1 MRVLI
6 LGPVVNENT
15 SGGVAVFDEGLYSGF
30 SELGDYVNIISIEK
44 SSLINNIVV
53 KTKNPNPNKI
63 LFKFNRIAKE
73 IQKYKPDLVI
83 SSLH

>member
-44 SSLINNIVV
+44 SGLINNIVV
-53 KTKNPNPNKI
+53 KTKNKQI
-63 LFKFNRIAKE
+63 KFYLNLIELLR
-73 IQKYKPDLVI
+73 KYKNI
-83 SSLH
+83 NQI